1 MNEEIV
7 LIYPPDKNIYIDHF
21 NKANNINNKNTI
33 EIDLYNKT
41 DKKVY
46 YKINYEITKNFFI
59 ENNSSVIDQYENQNL
74 KIILNNNNNPSKL
87 KLELLFYEL
96 NNDINIKQKNIINI
110 INKIQEN
117 KENNNYNIYSNFKK
131 ELNKINEKIKML
143 IIKEKNY
150 NKKRKIKFR
159 EILAL
164 IFTIIFLGFIFGI
177 KLSNSWKKLF
187 NNNINNNNKSMNDKI
202 IDIEVSDLENDEE
215 FEEIQFMTMEERL
228 ELKNINEQ
236 NIEKLNNL
244 KNFDFRNE
252 IIKSRKLKENEIIKN
267 KSNFSKLIVFKIIY
281 YIIFFTLLYI

>member
-33 EIDLYNKT
+33 EIDLYNKA

-46 YKINYEITKNFFI
+46 YKINYETTKNYFI

-117 KENNNYNIYSNFKK
+117 KENNNYNIYSNFKN

-164 IFTIIFLGFIFGI
+164 IITIIFLGFIFGI

-202 IDIEVSDLENDEE
+202 IDIEVSDLENDEK
-215 FEEIQFMTMEERL
+215 FEDIQFMIMEER
-228 ELKNINEQ
+228 
-236 NIEKLNNL
+236 
-244 KNFDFRNE
+244 
-252 IIKSRKLKENEIIKN
+252 
-267 KSNFSKLIVFKIIY
+267 
-281 YIIFFTLLYI
+281 